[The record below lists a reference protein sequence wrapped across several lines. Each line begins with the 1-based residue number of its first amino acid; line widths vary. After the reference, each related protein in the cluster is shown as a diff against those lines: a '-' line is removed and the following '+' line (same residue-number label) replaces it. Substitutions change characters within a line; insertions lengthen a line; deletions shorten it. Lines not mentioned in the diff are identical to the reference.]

1 MSAALYV
8 AVMCLAWIALLA
20 VVIAI
25 FHAQRW
31 IDETIDEEMNL
42 SAGGYG
48 PANRGERREE

>member
-1 MSAALYV
+1 MSATAYV
-8 AVMCLAWIALLA
+8 AVMVLAWIALIA
-20 VVIAI
+20 VVVAL

-48 PANRGERREE
+48 PANRGERREA